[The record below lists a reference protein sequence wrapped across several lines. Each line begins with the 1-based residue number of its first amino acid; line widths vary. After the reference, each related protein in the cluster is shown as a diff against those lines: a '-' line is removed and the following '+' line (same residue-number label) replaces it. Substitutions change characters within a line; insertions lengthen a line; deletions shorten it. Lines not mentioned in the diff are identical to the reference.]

1 MSRAHRRRRQPAEEC
16 LPPENAGQA
25 RFVAVQLSDQERSG
39 GETFP
44 LSVGFS
50 GTALSGKAGI
60 SGAGNV
66 SGCSGIKVHADRGLR
81 KIEKGLLLLVPPRG

>member
-1 MSRAHRRRRQPAEEC
+1 
-16 LPPENAGQA
+16 
-25 RFVAVQLSDQERSG
+25 VQLIACGKSG

-50 GTALSGKAGI
+50 GTALFGKAGF

-81 KIEKGLLLLVPPRG
+81 KIGKGLLLLRPPRG